1 MLDLPLIPLFCRT
14 IDIDIFPCQ
23 FFSPDSFAFTDETS
37 GSRFAPLVY
46 TPDANCRGQ
55 KVEGNKKKRE
65 KREKKKKKR
74 KEGRKKNGR
83 RRTEETSKV
92 LASLLGKHNTPVN
105 SWFFMF
111 VNLTRLSE
119 GNLPETYLRSPAF
132 SLLLKEPERGKKNT
146 FIISLEIFLPNW

>member
-1 MLDLPLIPLFCRT
+1 MKGI
-14 IDIDIFPCQ
+14 
-23 FFSPDSFAFTDETS
+23 
-37 GSRFAPLVY
+37 
-46 TPDANCRGQ
+46 
-55 KVEGNKKKRE
+55 KKKEKKE
-65 KREKKKKKR
+65 KRRRKKKKGR
-74 KEGRKKNGR
+74 KKKNGR

-146 FIISLEIFLPNW
+146 FIISLEIFLSN